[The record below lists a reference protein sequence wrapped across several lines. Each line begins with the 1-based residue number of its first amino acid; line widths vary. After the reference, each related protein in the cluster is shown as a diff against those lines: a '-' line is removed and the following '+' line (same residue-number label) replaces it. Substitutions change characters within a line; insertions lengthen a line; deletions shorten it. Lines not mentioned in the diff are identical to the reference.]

1 LSVFVPTRRPPRS
14 SRSSTTLLRSLRG
27 SVSFTQKDRT
37 YAIAAAPSDP
47 LSDTEW
53 WRADVHIDT
62 LDPPGPGVPVTIVDS
77 GVKFGHPEFVNRP
90 NLIALD
96 NQEPAPIGGV
106 HGTAVASVVGA
117 PVNGVGLVG
126 IYPQAIIRSYD
137 ASLGDGTRL
146 PITDIANGIMAAAQ
160 AGRSVINLSLGG
172 PGHDPLIDA
181 AVTAAVKSG
190 SLIVAA
196 SGNSGEED
204 NEISYPGANAHVL
217 TIGATD
223 DTDAPASFTTRSP
236 YVDLAAPGVDIPVA
250 TALDDSW
257 QPESGTSFSSPMV
270 AGAAAWLW
278 TVRPTLDASQVAE
291 ILRTSARDVATPGYD
306 EATGYG
312 ILDMQAALAAP
323 TPTRDLPEPNDDT
336 GHATAVTT
344 AAKPATTVSGRV
356 MAFDDPRDVLRV
368 YLPARKTL
376 SVKVTSSGVG
386 VTVAGVSRTGKS
398 FTISVRNQAKARTT
412 FLTVKPQSG
421 VRDAA
426 YALKISAK

>member
-1 LSVFVPTRRPPRS
+1 
-14 SRSSTTLLRSLRG
+14 
-27 SVSFTQKDRT
+27 
-37 YAIAAAPSDP
+37 
-47 LSDTEW
+47 
-53 WRADVHIDT
+53 
-62 LDPPGPGVPVTIVDS
+62 
-77 GVKFGHPEFVNRP
+77 
-90 NLIALD
+90 
-96 NQEPAPIGGV
+96 
-106 HGTAVASVVGA
+106 
-117 PVNGVGLVG
+117 
-126 IYPQAIIRSYD
+126 
-137 ASLGDGTRL
+137 
-146 PITDIANGIMAAAQ
+146 MAAAQ

-204 NEISYPGANAHVL
+204 NEISYPGANTHVL

-236 YVDLAAPGVDIPVA
+236 YVDLSAPGVDIPVA

-312 ILDMQAALAAP
+312 ILDMRAALAAP

-336 GHATAVTT
+336 GHATAVTS
-344 AAKPATTVSGRV
+344 AAKTAVTVSGRV

-398 FTISVRNQAKARTT
+398 FTLSVRNQAKARTT
-412 FLTVKPQSG
+412 VLTVKPQSG

-426 YALKISAK
+426 YTLKISAK

>member
-1 LSVFVPTRRPPRS
+1 MKPAVFLAALAALAGLGLTASGGRARAATLVGLGADAPVSAQLALERAGATLAVPSLHVWRLPAG
-14 SRSSTTLLRSLRG
+14 SSTDILRSLRG
-27 SVSFTQKDRT
+27 AVAFTENDRT

-53 WRADVHIDT
+53 WRSDIPIDA

-77 GVKFGHPEFVNRP
+77 GVKFGHPEFVNHP

-126 IYPQAIIRSYD
+126 IYPPAIIRSYD

-146 PITDIANGIMAAAQ
+146 PITAIANGIVAAAQ

-196 SGNSGEED
+196 SGNAGEED
-204 NEISYPGANAHVL
+204 NEISYPGANTHVL

-236 YVDLAAPGVDIPVA
+236 YVDLSAPGVDIPVA
-250 TALDDSW
+250 SALDDSW
-257 QPESGTSFSSPMV
+257 QPESGTSSSSPMV

-278 TVRPTLDASQVAE
+278 TVRPALDASQVAE
-291 ILRTSARDVATPGYD
+291 ILRTSARDVNTPGYD
-306 EATGYG
+306 DATGYG
-312 ILDMQAALAAP
+312 ILDMQAALGAP
-323 TPTRDLPEPNDDT
+323 TPARDLPEPNDDAT
-336 GHATAVTT
+336 DATTATSAAKVATAV
-344 AAKPATTVSGRV
+344 
-356 MAFDDPRDVLRV
+356 
-368 YLPARKTL
+368 
-376 SVKVTSSGVG
+376 
-386 VTVAGVSRTGKS
+386 
-398 FTISVRNQAKARTT
+398 
-412 FLTVKPQSG
+412 
-421 VRDAA
+421 
-426 YALKISAK
+426 